1 MIDKIDTKDFF
12 ELPSTMLSNSK
23 NVKYIQLLSEKAVNY
38 YYYTDLKK
46 ELVVFKKFKV
56 EQNLNFCNIP
66 NLIKIYVLA
75 HRKYY
80 RINK

>member
-1 MIDKIDTKDFF
+1 M
-12 ELPSTMLSNSK
+12 
-23 NVKYIQLLSEKAVNY
+23 VV
-38 YYYTDLKK
+38 DLKK

>member
-1 MIDKIDTKDFF
+1 MIDKIDTKVFF

-46 ELVVFKKFKV
+46 
-56 EQNLNFCNIP
+56 
-66 NLIKIYVLA
+66 
-75 HRKYY
+75 
-80 RINK
+80 RISKHI